1 MPESVENEAT
11 VEAGE
16 MTAALTSSRWSRSP
30 LPSKGVREE
39 EGGSLRSHI
48 EDEIRSRRERSRGDS
63 VG

>member
-16 MTAALTSSRWSRSP
+16 MTAALTSRRWSP

-39 EGGSLRSHI
+39 EGGSLRSHD
-48 EDEIRSRRERSRGDS
+48 EGEIRSRRERSRRDS
-63 VG
+63 AG